1 MSTPFIS
8 VVMPVY
14 GVEKFLENSINCVL
28 NQTFTDFELIL
39 VDDKSP
45 DNCPA
50 ICDAY
55 AEKDNRIRVIHLE
68 QNGGLGNA
76 RNVGMDHANGEYIL
90 FLDSDD
96 SFDHDLLEML
106 NESLKAN
113 RAQVVLYGLI
123 EEFADQNGV
132 IHKTNPISYTAKNLT
147 SAAEIRKEIIGL
159 EQTTLYGYAWNKL
172 YHLDHLRDCG
182 ARFTTIPF
190 NEDII
195 FNIDVFMD
203 LERCNIL
210 SSTPY
215 HYAKRINSSITSRFI
230 PTYHEHIMLKIDK
243 LYAQFEAWDM
253 LTPDALELLAS
264 RYVRYFFS
272 ALQRN
277 MDKRMQMNAAQRKQF
292 FDDEL
297 KTERYAKLSP
307 YMGGGGLSGVMAKAF
322 KAQNRFLCL
331 TIAGAINFIKN
342 HFPKLFEKLN

>member
-55 AEKDNRIRVIHLE
+55 AKKDKRVRVIHLE
-68 QNGGLGNA
+68 QNGGASNA
-76 RNVGMDHANGEYIL
+76 RNIAIDVARGKYII

-96 SFDHDLLEML
+96 TFDDDLLEML
-106 NESLKAN
+106 ANSLESN
-113 RAQVVLYGLI
+113 HAQIALFGLI
-123 EEFADQNGV
+123 EEYTDQEGNV
-132 IHKTNPISYTAKNLT
+132 YKTVPVSYEQKSLR
-147 SAAEIRKEIIGL
+147 SAQEIRNEIVAL
-159 EQTTLYGYAWNKL
+159 EKSELYGYAANKIYDL
-172 YHLDHLRDCG
+172 AYLRSCG
-182 ARFTTIPF
+182 ARFPIMAF

-195 FNIDVFMD
+195 FNIDAFMNA
-203 LERCNIL
+203 ERCNIL
-210 SSTPY
+210 KATPY
-215 HYAKRINSSITSRFI
+215 HYAKRANSSTTSRFI
-230 PTYHEHIMLKIDK
+230 PTYYKDIMIKIDR
-243 LYAQFEAWDM
+243 LYGQFEAWDM
-253 LTPDALELLAS
+253 LTPEALEMLAS

-297 KTERYAKLSP
+297 KTERYAKLSS

-322 KAQNRFLCL
+322 KAKNRFLCL
-331 TIAGAINFIKN
+331 TIAGPINFIKN
-342 HFPKLFEKLN
+342 YFPKLFEKLN